1 MTQPQKMSQ
10 EQMTQWVRSQFQ
22 RANKHL
28 AENGVIFDSV
38 VTEECRYLAPYVAIW
53 KIKALDNRFYWV
65 ISGDLPCDFL
75 PYESEKNARDVL
87 RRFSFQW
94 QLKAQDIEES
104 ANIDATQKEFAK
116 MLVTRAEGL
125 YALYNQEELW
135 KEIKGGKA

>member
-1 MTQPQKMSQ
+1 MTQPQAMSQ

-38 VTEECRYLAPYVAIW
+38 VTEECRYLAPYVAVW
-53 KIKALDNRFYWV
+53 KIKALDKKFYWV
-65 ISGDLPCDFL
+65 ISGDLPCDFM

-104 ANIDATQKEFAK
+104 GNIDKTQKQFAE

-125 YALYNQEELW
+125 YALYNQEDLW

>member
-65 ISGDLPCDFL
+65 ISGDLPCDFM

>member
-1 MTQPQKMSQ
+1 MTEPQKMSQ

-38 VTEECRYLAPYVAIW
+38 VTEECRYLAPYVAVW
-53 KIKALDNRFYWV
+53 KIKALDNKYYWV
-65 ISGDLPCDFL
+65 ISGDLPCDFM
-75 PYESEKNARDVL
+75 PYESEKSARDVL

-104 ANIDATQKEFAK
+104 GNIDATQKQFAE
-116 MLVTRAEGL
+116 MLVMRAEGL